1 MGLSPVLYSGSFIK
15 PEFLIIKN
23 YTPVETTGSEQ
34 NWAVVQDHR
43 GVMYFGN
50 NDDGVLEYDGVSWR
64 SIPIANN
71 SIVRSLAID
80 SLGTIYV
87 GAQGEFGYLTPNEN
101 GLLEYKSLS
110 VKLDSIDLSFTNVW
124 KTYAF
129 KGKTYFCSQEKVF
142 IYSPADD
149 TFKVIKNRQHTFL
162 SFFAYGEFYQGN
174 FGLGLLVMDHD
185 SITVAKGGEFFIRK
199 NITCVLPYSEKELF
213 IGTITNGAFLY
224 NQATGEIS
232 EDFLTADANDFL
244 KERVLYQ
251 GSRIDSGRLALAT
264 LYGGLIVLN
273 RDGKIIQKFDKNSG
287 LQDETVINAYADPAH
302 QGQAPLWLALNVGI
316 SKAEINS
323 PIRLFDEKIH

>member
-1 MGLSPVLYSGSFIK
+1 MKKFFISSLLFGFITSSLFGQFYK
-15 PEFLIIKN
+15 TGIPFIKN

-34 NWAVVQDHR
+34 NWSVVQDHR

-87 GAQGEFGYLTPNEN
+87 GAVGEFGYLTPNEN

-129 KGKTYFCSQEKVF
+129 KVKTYFCSQEKVF

-162 SFFAYGEFYQGN
+162 SFFAYGEFYLGN
-174 FGLGLLVMDHD
+174 FGLGLLVLDHD
-185 SITVAKGGEFFIRK
+185 SITVAKGGEFFIWK

-213 IGTITNGAFLY
+213 IGTLGNGAFLY
-224 NQATGEIS
+224 NHVTGQIS
-232 EDFLTADANDFL
+232 QDFLTADAMIFYKNGCYTKVF
-244 KERVLYQ
+244 
-251 GSRIDSGRLALAT
+251 
-264 LYGGLIVLN
+264 GLIPT
-273 RDGKIIQKFDKNSG
+273 G
-287 LQDETVINAYADPAH
+287 
-302 QGQAPLWLALNVGI
+302 
-316 SKAEINS
+316 
-323 PIRLFDEKIH
+323 